1 MREKGYSTQKREKIK
16 EFLVDNRNRTVTIQ
30 DIMFYL
36 QQEQME
42 VNITTVYRY
51 LERLAAEGVV
61 LKTVN
66 GKREQASFQY
76 VGDNKECHNH
86 LHMKCSV
93 CGLVFHLDCGFM
105 AQIRDHIMEKH
116 GFDISCEDSYLSGV
130 CVSCRTGNVVEMQK
144 HSHSQDN
151 GCNCGCGDVRIHK

>member
-16 EFLVDNRNRTVTIQ
+16 EFLMDNRNRTVTIQ

-36 QQEQME
+36 QQEQVE

-51 LERLAAEGVV
+51 LERLAEDGVV

-105 AQIRDHIMEKH
+105 VQIRDHIMEKH
-116 GFDISCEDSYLSGV
+116 GFDINCEDSYLSGV
-130 CVSCRTGNVVEMQK
+130 CVSCRAGAAAEMQK
-144 HSHSQDN
+144 HSQNN
-151 GCNCGCGDVRIHK
+151 GCHCGCGDVRIHK